1 MHLTMKA
8 HCEKCRSAL
17 SAQGEAYIC
26 SFECTYCAM
35 CASQLNNTCPHCGG
49 ELIRRPRRPVS
60 LSDAGQLRL
69 QTTPI
74 ARRWLI
80 WPVSLGAWLCI
91 ALASAVS
98 MYQIDLSLGK
108 PVPFRTEFIF
118 PAVNDL
124 PFAVLTA
131 LVFSMSLRIPIWEK
145 NWRRW
150 LVYLAAGFGFTVG
163 HIVLRGCL
171 YPVWDPRINAFT
183 HVFWNSNTHAFTIQW
198 ILLKRMFFYNL
209 VDDIVTVYFPV
220 VLMANV
226 VCYYQ
231 QLRQREVRT
240 SQLEAELAKA
250 HLQALKTQL
259 QPHFLFN
266 TLHSISALMHTNV
279 SAADRMMTRL
289 SDLLRLSLENR
300 GIQITSLR
308 SELEFV
314 TGYLEIEKIRFQD
327 RLNVVFDIAL
337 DSLDAQV
344 PHLLLQP
351 LVENAVRHG
360 ISRSQQPGEIRISA
374 THDDR
379 SLYLR
384 VADNCSRANGDV
396 PNSFGTGIGLETI
409 RGRLETLYGQA
420 QRFDVRSD
428 PNSGFEVCI
437 SIPLTFDLSPQ
448 IHGGEMRISMRVPA

>member
-1 MHLTMKA
+1 MHLTMKP

-17 SAQGEAYIC
+17 SAQAEAYIC
-26 SFECTYCAM
+26 SFECTFCST
-35 CASQLNNTCPHCGG
+35 CASQLHDACPHCGG

-60 LSDAGQLRL
+60 LSDSSQLPL

-74 ARRWLI
+74 ARPWLI
-80 WPVSLGAWLCI
+80 WLISLGSWSCI

-98 MYQIDLSLGK
+98 LYQIDLSLGK

-118 PAVNDL
+118 PAINDL

-131 LVFSMSLRIPIWEK
+131 LVFSMALRIPIWEK

-171 YPVWDPRINAFT
+171 YPVFDPRINSYT
-183 HVFWNSNTHAFTIQW
+183 HVFWNSATHAFTVQW
-198 ILLKRMFFYNL
+198 NLLQRMFLYNV
-209 VDDIVTVYFPV
+209 VDDVVTVYFPV

-226 VCYYQ
+226 VCYYR

-240 SQLEAELAKA
+240 SQLETELAKA

-266 TLHSISALMHTNV
+266 TLHSISALMLTNV

-327 RLNVVFDIAL
+327 RLNVVFDVAPNT
-337 DSLDAQV
+337 LDAQV

-360 ISRSQQPGEIRISA
+360 ISRSQRPGEIHISA
-374 THDDR
+374 SHDDR
-379 SLYLR
+379 SLHLR
-384 VADNCSRANGDV
+384 VADNCLRANGDA
-396 PNSFGTGIGLETI
+396 PNSLGTGIGLETI
-409 RGRLETLYGQA
+409 RGRLETLYGDTQH
-420 QRFDVRSD
+420 FDIRSD
-428 PNSGFEVCI
+428 PGSGFEVCI
-437 SIPLTFDLSPQ
+437 SIPLTFDPSPQ
-448 IHGGEMRISMRVPA
+448 MHGGEMRISFGVSV